1 MEGSSISKIKCPYC
15 GTEFEF
21 TKYDFINADKDR
33 VLRDECVSGD
43 LFRVSCP
50 HCKKEFMLLYPVLY
64 FDPSHKF
71 VIWFSAKE
79 MPKSMDALKK
89 EIAKSG
95 YTLRRC
101 STLDEFTE
109 KIQIFEDG
117 LDDVMVELAKYDCF
131 IEFIDNK
138 KGTVEDITAI
148 TYERA
153 DNGVIKINVRADDK
167 GMSFTIPLSMMEE
180 EMNTDIDKYKVN
192 NEDWP
197 CINRDYI
204 ISLFKKTE
212 GKA

>member
-1 MEGSSISKIKCPYC
+1 
-15 GTEFEF
+15 
-21 TKYDFINADKDR
+21 
-33 VLRDECVSGD
+33 
-43 LFRVSCP
+43 
-50 HCKKEFMLLYPVLY
+50 
-64 FDPSHKF
+64 
-71 VIWFSAKE
+71 

-89 EIAKSG
+89 EIARSG